1 MRIGVFTSGGDAP
14 GMNACIRAVVRTA
27 LPRGHD
33 VIGIRRG
40 YKGLLEEDFYYSF
53 HRNDHQM
60 HLRSVS
66 NIIHRGG
73 TILHTSRC
81 ERFMTEEGM
90 LAAAAV
96 LDRHRIDN
104 LVAIGGDGTFRGCI
118 ELARYWNGRVI
129 GCPGTIDND
138 LSGTDVS
145 IGFTSAVSTAAE
157 AVDKLRDTADATE
170 RLFLV
175 EVMGRDS
182 GQIAM
187 HTALATG
194 ADAALIPEVPF
205 RIDVV
210 VKRLQEE
217 QRCGKT
223 SWIVIVAEGAIEGG
237 VHRIGKEMN
246 ERGVTF
252 DTRVL
257 VLGHLQRGGAPAVRD
272 RILASRMGAYAV
284 DALERHQSQ
293 KMVGEIQGELVLTPF
308 EQASTQPK
316 TIAPALVALLSDLAR

>member
-27 LPRGHD
+27 LPSGHE
-33 VIGIRRG
+33 VIGIKRG
-40 YKGLLEEDFYYSF
+40 FKGLLEEDFYYSV

-66 NIIHRGG
+66 NIVHRGG

-81 ERFMTEEGM
+81 ERFRTKEG
-90 LAAAAV
+90 LEAAAAI
-96 LDRHRIDN
+96 LRRHRIDN
-104 LVAIGGDGTFRGCI
+104 LVAIGGDGTFRGCM
-118 ELARYWNGRVI
+118 ELACYWDGSII

-157 AVDKLRDTADATE
+157 AVDKIRDTADATE

-175 EVMGRDS
+175 EVMGRNS

-194 ADAALIPEVPF
+194 ADAALIPEIPF
-205 RIDVV
+205 QVDDVV
-210 VKRLQEE
+210 KQLEKEQKSRQNIVDRDRGRGRGRRRCPPNRPRDEEHAACLSTRDCSFLAISSAAGRPPFAIGSWPVEWAPTQSKLSMTVKR
-217 QRCGKT
+217 R
-223 SWIVIVAEGAIEGG
+223 
-237 VHRIGKEMN
+237 R
-246 ERGVTF
+246 
-252 DTRVL
+252 
-257 VLGHLQRGGAPAVRD
+257 
-272 RILASRMGAYAV
+272 
-284 DALERHQSQ
+284 
-293 KMVGEIQGELVLTPF
+293 
-308 EQASTQPK
+308 
-316 TIAPALVALLSDLAR
+316 

>member
-1 MRIGVFTSGGDAP
+1 VRIGVFTSGGDAP

-27 LPRGHD
+27 LPLGHE

-40 YKGLLEEDFYYSF
+40 FKGLLEEDFYFSF

-81 ERFMTEEGM
+81 ERFRTDEG
-90 LAAAAV
+90 LEAASAI
-96 LDRHRIDN
+96 LRRHRIDN
-104 LVAIGGDGTFRGCI
+104 LVAIGGDGTFRGCMD
-118 ELARYWNGRVI
+118 LARYWDGSII

-157 AVDKLRDTADATE
+157 AVDKIRDTADATE

-175 EVMGRDS
+175 EVMGRNS

-205 RIDVV
+205 QVEDVI
-210 VKRLQEE
+210 KQLQKE
-217 QRCGKT
+217 QQSGKT
-223 SWIVIVAEGAIEGG
+223 SWIVIVAEGAVDGG
-237 VHRIGKEMN
+237 VHRIGLEMKA
-246 ERGVTF
+246 RGVTF
-252 DTRVL
+252 DTRLL

-272 RILASRMGAYAV
+272 RALASRMGAFAV
-284 DALERHQSQ
+284 HALKGGQTQ

-308 EQASTQPK
+308 EQASAQPK
-316 TIAPALVALLSDLAR
+316 IVAPSLMNLVTELAR